1 MNAKELL
8 FLFAAVAV
16 VGSVASATPI
26 IEVGAGDNTA
36 GVYVEFKDGFSVE
49 FAVNFSADSMT
60 GFDLIQ
66 LVAQETVLD
75 TVVEDFGWGVFVGG
89 ISYDGHSDVGFGG
102 GEDWWHYWIKDAGQD
117 WVSPMFGA
125 SDRVVFDGHADGW
138 VYGTDSIPE
147 PATVLLLGIGG
158 LLLRRKR

>member
-8 FLFAAVAV
+8 CLLAAVAV
-16 VGSVASATPI
+16 VTSVAFATPI
-26 IEVGAGDNTA
+26 IEVGTGNSTA
-36 GVYVEFKDGFSVE
+36 DLFIEWKDGFSIE
-49 FAVNFSADSMT
+49 FTVSFSPESVS
-60 GFDLIQ
+60 GLELIRI
-66 LVAQETVLD
+66 AEAETELQIV
-75 TVVEDFGWGVFVGG
+75 TQDFGFGEYVDG
-89 ISYDGHSDVGFGG
+89 ITYQAHTNEGFGG

-125 SDRVVFDGHADGW
+125 SDRVVYDGYADGW